1 MTKVFSTNTIGQTI
15 DQWKSSGAR
24 WQASKLAKCMIS
36 KKTMTLTYSK
46 CNKFLESF
54 RDVFENLISLR
65 FSSSV
70 SNWFIFWTEITK
82 NWHWGND
89 AICLARK
96 FMSDPIMKCLW
107 WIFVWPGS
115 GPVHQ
120 SAIFQS
126 WSGFGPWILKRNI
139 DLALNSISTSRAL
152 HPRYRV

>member
-54 RDVFENLISLR
+54 GDVFENLISLR

-107 WIFVWPGS
+107 WIFPWSGS
-115 GPVHQ
+115 GPGPVLVR
-120 SAIFQS
+120 
-126 WSGFGPWILKRNI
+126 GFLNEILIWHWTRSQLLELYTPGTVSKTN
-139 DLALNSISTSRAL
+139 D
-152 HPRYRV
+152 